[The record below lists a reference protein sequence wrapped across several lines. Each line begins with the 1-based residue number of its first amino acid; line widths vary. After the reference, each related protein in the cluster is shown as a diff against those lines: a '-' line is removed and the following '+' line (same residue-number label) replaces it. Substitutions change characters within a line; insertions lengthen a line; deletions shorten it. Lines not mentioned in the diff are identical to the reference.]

1 MASTAVAWHTRHRF
15 LLAFALLSLFMGISV
30 GLAKVTT
37 SLYAI
42 HLGASGWWLG
52 AIAAAQSVGIL
63 LTGLPM
69 GHWVERF
76 GPRRLF
82 MAGSLAGGLLYA
94 LLPLVP
100 SSGFL
105 LAMTALTG
113 VVMPTRF
120 VSLQMIFMTMLHQI
134 GTAHAGWQRAAHM
147 SGMLL
152 LGPLITAFVIQQ
164 VGHAGSYWIVALM
177 FLLTIGL
184 SQGVLRQPLP
194 ELVAPAHPAGLR
206 AGLVNLLSHAEAR
219 RLAATE
225 AGIQGLNMYHA
236 FFIVVIAVQQL
247 HISAMAAGSL
257 VAIEGAAFIAAL
269 LCLGSWV
276 QRLGAR
282 AMPAGAVLSAGACL
296 LLSQAT
302 DHAGLAAASALLG
315 LGLGVMEIQVIG
327 RMAALGTR
335 LGMGRMAGLNAIA
348 GPGGA
353 LLGGAM
359 GGALGPWLG
368 LQTAFLVFVP
378 LFLLHVL
385 PRARHT

>member
-194 ELVAPAHPAGLR
+194 ERVAPAHPAGLR

-225 AGIQGLNMYHA
+225 AGIQGLNMY
-236 FFIVVIAVQQL
+236 
-247 HISAMAAGSL
+247 
-257 VAIEGAAFIAAL
+257 
-269 LCLGSWV
+269 
-276 QRLGAR
+276 
-282 AMPAGAVLSAGACL
+282 
-296 LLSQAT
+296 
-302 DHAGLAAASALLG
+302 
-315 LGLGVMEIQVIG
+315 
-327 RMAALGTR
+327 
-335 LGMGRMAGLNAIA
+335 
-348 GPGGA
+348 
-353 LLGGAM
+353 
-359 GGALGPWLG
+359 
-368 LQTAFLVFVP
+368 
-378 LFLLHVL
+378 
-385 PRARHT
+385 